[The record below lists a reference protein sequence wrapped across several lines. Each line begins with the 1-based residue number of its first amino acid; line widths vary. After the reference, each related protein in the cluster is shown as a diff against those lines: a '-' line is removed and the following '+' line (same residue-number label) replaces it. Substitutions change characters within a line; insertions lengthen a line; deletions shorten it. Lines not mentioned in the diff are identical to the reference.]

1 MSPGYTVEM
10 TYRVPKYVDV
20 VRCDVREYVSEHV
33 DLREVKWLALKY
45 MREVT
50 CSVLTDIS

>member
-1 MSPGYTVEM
+1 MSPGYTLEM
-10 TYRVPKYVDV
+10 TCRVPKYVDV

-33 DLREVKWLALKY
+33 DLREVKRLALKD

-50 CSVLTDIS
+50 WSVLTDIS